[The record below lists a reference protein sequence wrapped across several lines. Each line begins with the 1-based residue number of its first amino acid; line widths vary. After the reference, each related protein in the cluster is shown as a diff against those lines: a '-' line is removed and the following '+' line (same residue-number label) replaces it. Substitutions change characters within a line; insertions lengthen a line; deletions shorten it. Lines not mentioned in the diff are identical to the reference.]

1 MRIIDFYPSQGRFS
15 PGETVTFFIEL
26 ETSSEDITLRLFI
39 GHLNEQPI
47 SIEKTLHLAP
57 GEQRIEMQWT
67 PPAKLAG
74 YSARLEIFLVDDS
87 ENSEATT
94 AFDVLSNWTDFPRYG
109 SLTDFSGSRPG
120 PELVLKKL
128 TRFHINGLQFYDWQY
143 RHDQLLAPSE
153 RYIDPLG
160 REMSLASIRKLVDV
174 AHEHGMAA
182 MPYLA
187 IYAASTEFWRAHPD
201 LALYDES
208 GKPIAFGENF
218 LGLMNPSAGC
228 PWSVHLLAEGTRA
241 LQAIPFDGLHID
253 QYGDPKQAWDV
264 GHHPVDL
271 PKAFVD
277 FIQSAADR
285 HPNKTILF
293 NAVGNWPIESLAES
307 AADFMYIEVW
317 PPDVAYR
324 QLAEIV
330 LNAVKLSHG
339 KAVVIAL
346 YLLASRPANNL
357 LADAVILACG
367 GTRIELG
374 EETRL
379 LSDPYFPKHE
389 EIPPDLQTK
398 LRRLSDFLVR
408 NGEWLRPYALSEAEK
423 EKWAEDALNP
433 KYISTSDSI
442 MTVMRNFPK
451 KMILH
456 LVNFTDLGS
465 HPRWDEDHAAPTPC
479 QNVSISI
486 QRSQSPTQIF
496 WDSPEQTKG
505 LQALNFEYSNRILTF
520 QIPQINFIGLVVI
533 HD

>member
-1 MRIIDFYPSQGRFS
+1 M
-15 PGETVTFFIEL
+15 
-26 ETSSEDITLRLFI
+26 
-39 GHLNEQPI
+39 
-47 SIEKTLHLAP
+47 
-57 GEQRIEMQWT
+57 
-67 PPAKLAG
+67 
-74 YSARLEIFLVDDS
+74 
-87 ENSEATT
+87 
-94 AFDVLSNWTDFPRYG
+94 
-109 SLTDFSGSRPG
+109 
-120 PELVLKKL
+120 
-128 TRFHINGLQFYDWQY
+128 
-143 RHDQLLAPSE
+143 
-153 RYIDPLG
+153 
-160 REMSLASIRKLVDV
+160 
-174 AHEHGMAA
+174 
-182 MPYLA
+182 
-187 IYAASTEFWRAHPD
+187 
-201 LALYDES
+201 
-208 GKPIAFGENF
+208 
-218 LGLMNPSAGC
+218 
-228 PWSVHLLAEGTRA
+228 
-241 LQAIPFDGLHID
+241 
-253 QYGDPKQAWDV
+253 
-264 GHHPVDL
+264 
-271 PKAFVD
+271 D

-357 LADAVILACG
+357 LADAVILTCG

-389 EIPPDLQTK
+389 EILPDLQTA